1 MKQELTAE
9 SVRHHF
15 DYDPDTGELTRRV
28 SVNGRAQAGA
38 VCATTDRRG
47 YKLTQFAGERQYVH
61 RLALLHVYGQ
71 LPSRK
76 VEHRNGQR
84 GDNRMANLVLGGR
97 LK

>member
-15 DYDPDTGELTRRV
+15 NYDPDSGVLTRRV
-28 SVNGRAQAGA
+28 TVNGMAKAGD
-38 VCATTDRRG
+38 VCATTDERG
-47 YKLTQFAGERQYVH
+47 YKFTIFAGKRQYVH

-76 VEHRNGQR
+76 IEHRNWQR
-84 GDNRMANLVLGGR
+84 GDNRLSNLVLGGK

>member
-9 SVRHHF
+9 SVRHYF
-15 DYDPDTGELTRRV
+15 NYDPDTGELTRRV

-38 VCATTDRRG
+38 VCATTDERE
-47 YKLTQFAGERQYVH
+47 YLFTTFAGKRQYVH

-71 LPSRK
+71 LPTRK

-84 GDNRMANLVLGGR
+84 GDNRLSNLVLGGK